1 MKQII
6 FILTSCFSI
15 KSIAKLFVVF
25 NLGISYVDSTCFFYR
40 LYDMSVQ
47 TVGLSIFLLT
57 YLFIIYWKKVTEI
70 PIDPK
75 VNKYFIPLKVMLLIL
90 LTAPIFVDN
99 NWQVMNFNHMENLHI
114 IRSGVEIMKVICIEF
129 VIEILFNIIKSFNIH
144 S

>member
-1 MKQII
+1 
-6 FILTSCFSI
+6 
-15 KSIAKLFVVF
+15 
-25 NLGISYVDSTCFFYR
+25 
-40 LYDMSVQ
+40 MSVQ